1 MFVTGR
7 ERVAIYCRDLC
18 PLFAVLTKS
27 VGFNANKD
35 YLTEREAEAER
46 EREREREREGETLEK
61 GRHCGKWCFFFF
73 GAV

>member
-1 MFVTGR
+1 MFVIGR
-7 ERVAIYCRDLC
+7 ERVAIYCQDLC
-18 PLFAVLTKS
+18 PLFAVLTES

-46 EREREREREGETLEK
+46 ERGGDAGK
-61 GRHCGKWCFFFF
+61 GKALWEIALFFFF

>member
-1 MFVTGR
+1 MFVIGR

-46 EREREREREGETLEK
+46 ERERGRCWKGEGIV
-61 GRHCGKWCFFFF
+61 GNGAFFF

>member
-1 MFVTGR
+1 MFVIGR

-46 EREREREREGETLEK
+46 EREGEMLER
-61 GRHCGKWCFFFF
+61 GRHCGKWRFFF